1 MNPLALVTTLS
12 GLLFIPLWT
21 FVIGSACVVSALLRA
36 KDVPGGPYDVLP
48 RAWAKGCLAVTGVRI
63 VVHNLERA
71 FEGAPHIFV
80 ANHMSWFDIPAL
92 GSFLPRA
99 KFVAKAELFKIPVF
113 GAAMRSVGMVPIQR
127 TNRKAAFG
135 AYDEA
140 SRRIRDGN
148 SVIVFPEGTRGDE
161 YPLRPFKKG
170 PFVLAID
177 AGAPVVPVLIY
188 GAREVIR
195 RGSMLVHSGTIHVHL
210 LEPVTVEGL
219 EYDDRDALAN
229 SVRSR
234 IAEALESL
242 YGIESPPQKP
252 IPAESTTS
260 QSTS

>member
-1 MNPLALVTTLS
+1 MNPVALLTTVS
-12 GLLFIPLWT
+12 GLILIPLIT

-36 KDVPGGPYDVLP
+36 KDVAGGPYDVLP
-48 RAWAKGCLAVTGVRI
+48 RAWARACLAVTGVRV
-63 VVHNLERA
+63 VVHNRERG

-80 ANHMSWFDIPAL
+80 ANHMSLFDIPAL

-99 KFVAKAELFKIPVF
+99 KFVGKAELFKIPVF
-113 GAAMRSVGMVPIQR
+113 GAAMRSVGMIPIER
-127 TNRKAAFG
+127 TSRKAAFG

-148 SVIVFPEGTRGDE
+148 SVIVFPEGSRGDD
-161 YPLRPFKKG
+161 YPLRSFKKG

-188 GAREVIR
+188 GAREVLR
-195 RGSMLVHSGTIHVHL
+195 RGSIMVHPVKVHVHL
-210 LEPVTVEGL
+210 LEPVAVDGFDYE
-219 EYDDRDALAN
+219 DRDALAEK
-229 SVRSR
+229 VRSR
-234 IAEALESL
+234 IAQALDSL

-252 IPAESTTS
+252 SAVSPTTS

>member
-1 MNPLALVTTLS
+1 MNPLSLLTTLS
-12 GLLFIPLWT
+12 GLIFIPIVT

-48 RAWAKGCLAVTGVRI
+48 RAWAKACLAVTGVR
-63 VVHNLERA
+63 VVIHNRERA

-99 KFVAKAELFKIPVF
+99 KFVAKAELFRIPVF

-161 YPLRPFKKG
+161 YPLRGFKKG

-195 RGSMLVHSGTIHVHL
+195 RGSMMVNPGTIHVHL
-210 LEPVTVEGL
+210 LEPVSVDGF
-219 EYDDRDALAN
+219 EYDDRDELAEI
-229 SVRSR
+229 VRSC
-234 IAEALESL
+234 IADALESL
-242 YGIESPPQKP
+242 YGIESPPHKP
-252 IPAESTTS
+252 ARAAFTDS
-260 QSTS
+260 QSTT

>member
-1 MNPLALVTTLS
+1 MNPLALFTTLS
-12 GLLFIPLWT
+12 GLVFIPLVT
-21 FVIGSACVVSALLRA
+21 FVIGSACVLSAVLRA
-36 KDVPGGPYDVLP
+36 KDVPGGPYDFLP
-48 RAWAKGCLAVTGVRI
+48 RAWAKVCLAVTGVRV
-63 VVHNLERA
+63 VVHDRERA

-99 KFVAKAELFKIPVF
+99 KFVAKAELFRIPVF

-127 TNRKAAFG
+127 SNRKAAFG

-148 SVIVFPEGTRGDE
+148 SVIVFPEGTRGDD

-234 IAEALESL
+234 IGEALESL
-242 YGIESPPQKP
+242 YGIESPPQNP
-252 IPAESTTS
+252 MPAKSTTS
-260 QSTS
+260 QSAS